1 VNIVKATQQYEEWLA
16 QHMQLVKPDLRRKH
30 RSMAEA
36 SFPYFLRATYYRW
49 AQVWPEVCAE
59 LAKAPTV
66 LAVGDLHV
74 ENFGTWRDAE
84 GRLIWGINDFD
95 EACILPYTNDLVR
108 LAVSALL
115 SIKVEHLGVKGKT
128 ACAAILEGY
137 QESLEKH
144 GRPFVLEEQNGWL
157 REIATNE
164 LRDPVHFWRGMDR
177 LRPLRREIPSTAR
190 MALEQLLPARGL
202 DYKVVH
208 RVAGLGSLGRIRLV
222 AIGDWCGGRIAREIK
237 ALAPSAVGWTQRSSA
252 STAILYQT
260 IVQNSVRCPDPFVDV
275 RGTWLIRRL
284 SPHCCRI
291 ELDDLPKDRDE
302 LALLF
307 AMGWETANI
316 HLGSRGAINRVQ
328 RHLKNQKS
336 AWLFSAA
343 KKMAKSV
350 TEDWRGWKKS
360 RPA

>member
-1 VNIVKATQQYEEWLA
+1 MNIVKATQDYEEWLT
-16 QHMQLVKPDLRRKH
+16 QHTQLIKGDLRLKH

-49 AQVWPEVCAE
+49 AQVWPAVCAD

-84 GRLIWGINDFD
+84 GRLIWGVNDFD
-95 EACILPYTNDLVR
+95 EACTLPYTNDLVR

-115 SIKVEHLGVKGKT
+115 SIKVEHLNVKGKA

-137 QESLEKH
+137 EESLEKH
-144 GRPFVLEEQNGWL
+144 GRPFVLEEENGWL

-164 LRDPVHFWRGMDR
+164 LRDPVHFWRKLDA
-177 LRPLRREIPSTAR
+177 LRPMRGKIPSSAR
-190 MALEQLLPARGL
+190 AALEQLLPARGL
-202 DYKVVH
+202 DYEVVH

-222 AIGDWCGGRIAREIK
+222 AIAEWCGGRIAREVK
-237 ALAPSAVGWTQRSSA
+237 ALAPSSVCWAQTTSA
-252 STAILYQT
+252 PAIRYQA
-260 IVQNSVRCPDPFVDV
+260 IVQNSVRCPDPFVHV

-284 SPHCCRI
+284 SPHCSRI

-307 AMGWETANI
+307 AMGWETRT
-316 HLGSRGAINRVQ
+316 S
-328 RHLKNQKS
+328 
-336 AWLFSAA
+336 
-343 KKMAKSV
+343 
-350 TEDWRGWKKS
+350 T
-360 RPA
+360 

>member
-1 VNIVKATQQYEEWLA
+1 MNIVKATQQYEDWLA
-16 QHMQLVKPDLRRKH
+16 QHVELVKADLRRKH

-36 SFPYFLRATYYRW
+36 SFPFLRATYYRW
-49 AQVWPEVCAE
+49 AQVWPEVCTD

-84 GRLIWGINDFD
+84 GRLIWGVNDFD

-108 LAVSALL
+108 LSVSALL
-115 SIKVEHLGVKGKT
+115 SIKVGHLRVKGKA

-137 QESLEKH
+137 EESLEKG
-144 GRPFVLEEQNGWL
+144 GRPFVLEEENEWL

-164 LRDPVHFWRGMDR
+164 LRDPVHFWEEMDG
-177 LRPLRREIPSTAR
+177 LRPIRGEIPASAR
-190 MALEQLLPARGL
+190 EALEQLLPERGL

-222 AIGDWCGGRIAREIK
+222 AIADWCGGRIAREVK
-237 ALAPSAVGWTQRSSA
+237 ALAPSSACRVQKSSA
-252 STAILYQT
+252 PTGIQYQT
-260 IVQNSVRCPDPFVDV
+260 IVQNSVRCPDPFADV

-291 ELDDLPKDRDE
+291 ELDDLPKDRHE

-316 HLGSRGAINRVQ
+316 HLGSRGAIKRIQ
-328 RHLKNQKS
+328 RHLHGQKA

-350 TEDWRGWKKS
+350 TEDWRNWRKL